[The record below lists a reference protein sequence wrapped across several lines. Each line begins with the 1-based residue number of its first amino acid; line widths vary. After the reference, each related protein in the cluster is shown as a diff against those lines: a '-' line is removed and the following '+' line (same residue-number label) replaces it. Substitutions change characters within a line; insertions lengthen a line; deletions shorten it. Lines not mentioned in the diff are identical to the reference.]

1 MITVLVADDN
11 TVARATLRALL
22 EAEPDISVVAE
33 AGDGASALAT
43 VRRIRPQ
50 VTVLDHHMP
59 IATGLSVVA
68 DISAHSAVLVLTG
81 SDDEDLIAPMLAGG
95 ARGYLVYG
103 GFHPDDLIRAVR
115 AVAAG
120 EGWLIP
126 AAVRVAT
133 GAVRAEHQRS
143 QRVQARRADRRAY
156 QESFGLSEREV
167 EVIGLVTGGLSN
179 AAIAARLGL
188 SDKTV
193 KNHLSSVFA
202 KLGVTS
208 RTEALARWQGRL

>member
-68 DISAHSAVLVLTG
+68 DISAHSTVLVLTG

-103 GFHPDDLIRAVR
+103 QFHPDDLIRAVR

-120 EGWLIP
+120 EGWLVP

-133 GAVRAEHQRS
+133 GAVRAEHERS
-143 QRVQARRADRRAY
+143 RRVQARRDDRRAH
-156 QESFGLSEREV
+156 QESFGLSERET
-167 EVIGLVTGGLSN
+167 EVVGLVTAGLSN

-202 KLGVTS
+202 KLGVSS